1 VAFGARSHRA
11 PSLTQPDDDRS
22 RHDVVVSGRLDL
34 PDFELETYFSRW
46 EFTAEHHL
54 TASDA
59 ESMSMAEL
67 LALGTDADRA
77 AFHDLHLGYTPTW
90 GTDQLRSAIAES
102 YVGVESADVLAF
114 AGAGEALFWA
124 MQLFVEPGD
133 HVIVTVPNY
142 QSIESI
148 PVAAGVDVSGLPLWT
163 GDGASLEW
171 TLDLERFESLLRPE
185 TTLVSVNF
193 PNNPTGF
200 VPDHETWAAFN
211 SICVDRGI
219 RVVSDEVYR
228 GVEIDPARTLP
239 AAVDVNPA
247 ALSISVTSKAYG
259 LPGLRVGWVA
269 SKDREALGRLE
280 RAKHYTSI
288 CNSGPSEHLA
298 VVALRNAERILERN
312 RSIVAANDAVVAE
325 FMAAHPQL
333 FDYASPDGGCVA
345 FPRYLGAEGPAEFC
359 RRAVEE
365 DGVLLLPNTVYRSG
379 LSDVPDDRFRIGI
392 GRVDVPDS
400 VAALEQHVARR
411 GA

>member
-1 VAFGARSHRA
+1 M
-11 PSLTQPDDDRS
+11 T
-22 RHDVVVSGRLDL
+22 GRLDL

-59 ESMSMAEL
+59 ESMSMSEL
-67 LALGTDADRA
+67 LALGTDDDRT
-77 AFHDLHLGYTPTW
+77 AFDQLHLGYTPTW
-90 GTDQLRSAIAES
+90 GTDALRAAVAES
-102 YVGVESADVLAF
+102 YSGLEPADVLAF

-148 PVAAGVDVSGLPLWT
+148 PVATGVDVSGLPLWS
-163 GDGASLEW
+163 GDGADLQW
-171 TLDLERFESLLRPE
+171 TLDLERFASLLRPE

-200 VPDHETWAAFN
+200 VPDHETWVAFN
-211 SICVDRGI
+211 AMCNDRGV

-228 GVEIDPARTLP
+228 GVELDPARTL
-239 AAVDVNPA
+239 AAAAEINPT

-259 LPGLRVGWVA
+259 LPGLRVGWAV
-269 SKDREALGRLE
+269 SKDHDALGRLE

-298 VVALRNAERILERN
+298 VIALRNADAILDRN
-312 RSIVAANDAVVAE
+312 RSIVDSNDAVVTD
-325 FMAAHPQL
+325 FMASHPDL
-333 FDYASPDGGCVA
+333 FDYATPDGGCVA
-345 FPRYLGAEGPAEFC
+345 FPRFLGPEGPTEFC

-365 DGVLLLPNTVYRSG
+365 DGVLLLPNSVYRSG
-379 LSDVPDDRFRIGI
+379 LCEVPDDRFRIGI
-392 GRVDVPDS
+392 WRVDVPKS
-400 VAALEQHVARR
+400 VDALEQHVARR
-411 GA
+411 AH

>member
-1 VAFGARSHRA
+1 M
-11 PSLTQPDDDRS
+11 T
-22 RHDVVVSGRLDL
+22 GRLDL
-34 PDFELETYFSRW
+34 PAFELETYFSRW

-59 ESMSMAEL
+59 ESMSMSEL
-67 LALGTDADRA
+67 LTLGTDDERA
-77 AFHDLHLGYTPTW
+77 AFDRLHLGYTPTW
-90 GTDQLRSAIAES
+90 GTDELRAAIAGS
-102 YVGVESADVLAF
+102 YAGVEPADVLAF

-124 MQLFVEPGD
+124 MQLFVEPGG

-148 PVAAGVDVSGLPLWT
+148 PVATGVEVSGLQLWS
-163 GDGASLEW
+163 GEGAELEW
-171 TLDLERFESLLRPE
+171 SLDLERFESLVRPE

-211 SICVDRGI
+211 TMCTDRGI

-228 GVEIDPARTLP
+228 GVELDPARTL
-239 AAVDVNPA
+239 AAAAEINPT

-259 LPGLRVGWVA
+259 LPGLRVGWVV
-269 SKDREALGRLE
+269 SKDHEALGRLE

-298 VVALRNAERILERN
+298 VIALRNAESILDRN
-312 RSIVAANDAVVAE
+312 RSIVAVNDSVVTD
-325 FMAAHPQL
+325 FMASHPDL
-333 FDYASPDGGCVA
+333 FDYDTPDGGCVA
-345 FPRYLGAEGPAEFC
+345 FPRFLGPEGPAEFC

-365 DGVLLLPNTVYRSG
+365 DGVLLLPNSVYHSG
-379 LSDVPDDRFRIGI
+379 LCDVPDDRFRIGV
-392 GRVDVPDS
+392 GRLDVPES
-400 VAALEQHVARR
+400 VDALERHLTRR
-411 GA
+411 ASRGKVDTC